1 MKYKVLCISILIA
14 LCFVTSVGAQFVS
27 DVTKVAITAAPFLE
41 IGVGAR
47 AMGMGGAYVGHAD
60 ESSALY
66 WNPGGVAR
74 VTRPEGIFVHMDWIA
89 DINFDYVGFVLP
101 AGRIGSF
108 GISITSL
115 SMDDMLVRT
124 EERPQGTGE
133 YFKSGSMALGLTYAL
148 NLTDRFSIG
157 FTGKYVREEIWKE
170 SAQGIAIDI
179 GTLFTTGFHGMRI
192 GASLTNFGTDM
203 RMSGE
208 DLITYHDI
216 DDQKLGN
223 NDEIY
228 AELQADSWPMPL
240 NFQVGLAME
249 LIENN
254 VHRVTFALDA
264 VQPTDNKESVNLGL
278 EYGIRKWIFLRGGYR
293 NLFLKDSEEGFTV
306 GAGANLDFF
315 YNLPFRFD
323 YAYADFGRLESIHCF
338 TVALEL

>member
-1 MKYKVLCISILIA
+1 MKRRVLGISILLVFITVA
-14 LCFVTSVGAQFVS
+14 TVQAQFVS

-47 AMGMGGAYVGHAD
+47 AMGMGGAYVANAD

-66 WNPGGVAR
+66 WNPGGIAR
-74 VTRPEGIFVHMDWIA
+74 IANPEGIFVHMNWIA
-89 DINFDYVGFVLP
+89 DISFDYIGFVLP

-108 GISITSL
+108 GLSITSL
-115 SMDDMLVRT
+115 SMDDMMVRT
-124 EERPQGTGE
+124 EDRPQGTGE

-157 FTGKYVREEIWKE
+157 FSGKYIREEIWNE
-170 SAQGIAIDI
+170 SAQGMAIDI

-192 GASLTNFGTDM
+192 GASLTNFGTDL

-208 DLITYHDI
+208 DLVRYHDI
-216 DDQKLGN
+216 DGQKLGN

-228 AELQADSWPMPL
+228 AELKTDSWPMPL
-240 NFQVGLAME
+240 NFQVGIAME
-249 LIENN
+249 LIENDI
-254 VHRVTFALDA
+254 HRITFALDA
-264 VQPTDNKESVNLGL
+264 IQPTDNKESLNLGI
-278 EYGIRKWIFLRGGYR
+278 EYGLRKWLFLRAGYR
-293 NLFLKDSEEGFTV
+293 SLFLEDNEEGLTA
-306 GAGANLDFF
+306 GAGANLGFF

-338 TVALEL
+338 TIALEL

>member
-1 MKYKVLCISILIA
+1 MKHRVLCISILMV
-14 LCFVTSVGAQFVS
+14 LVTMATVQAQFVS

-47 AMGMGGAYVGHAD
+47 AMGMGGAYVGNAD

-66 WNPGGVAR
+66 WNAGGVAR
-74 VTRPEGIFVHMDWIA
+74 ISRPEGIFVHMNWIA
-89 DINFDYVGFVLP
+89 DINFDYIGFVLP
-101 AGRIGSF
+101 AGRVGSF
-108 GISITSL
+108 GLSISSL
-115 SMDDMLVRT
+115 SMDDMMVRT

-133 YFKSGSMALGLTYAL
+133 YFKSGSIALGLTYAL

-157 FTGKYVREEIWKE
+157 FTGKYVREEIWNE
-170 SAQGIAIDI
+170 SAQGMAIDV

-208 DLITYHDI
+208 DLVTYHDI

-228 AELQADSWPMPL
+228 AELKTDSWPMPL
-240 NFQVGLAME
+240 NFQVGLALD
-249 LIENN
+249 LIDNSTQ
-254 VHRVTFALDA
+254 RVTFAVDA
-264 VQPTDNKESVNLGL
+264 IQPTDNKESINVGV
-278 EYGIRKWIFLRGGYR
+278 EYGLRKWLFLRTGYR
-293 NLFLKDSEEGFTV
+293 SLFLDDNEEGLTF
-306 GAGANLDFF
+306 GAGANLRFF

-323 YAYADFGRLESIHCF
+323 YAYADFGRLQSIHCF

>member
-228 AELQADSWPMPL
+228 AELQTDSWPMPL